1 MYCWWDVVSLL
12 LQFVELERQNLELQ
26 DYIENLESQL
36 EAIDRENASKQ

>member
-1 MYCWWDVVSLL
+1 MYWWDVVSLL